1 MNETYGICT
10 RCVMDTSDP
19 DITFDINGVCNH
31 CRNHDRVV
39 RKTFL
44 RDEERER
51 KFQQII
57 DKIKNEGRY
66 KNYDCIMGLSGGVD
80 SSYMAYLAKQFG
92 LRPFV
97 IHVDNGWNAE
107 IAGENIR
114 NIVSTLDFK
123 LHTYSIDWE
132 EFKDLQRSFLKA
144 SVIDIEMITDH
155 AIAAIQIREAR
166 RRNIKYI
173 LGGSNVATESGIPKS
188 WSWLKSDLANIKA
201 IQKKFGTKK
210 ITSIPTYGTW
220 KILLN
225 RYVTKRF
232 EFVYLL
238 DAVNYNKTNA
248 MEVLSSEL
256 GWQYYGG
263 KHYES
268 VFTKFY
274 QAYILPE
281 KFGVDKRRAHL
292 SSLIRN
298 NETTREESLRELE
311 TPSYHPEDLRRDK
324 ELVLKRLGF
333 SDKEFDEIMKRPI
346 KSHMS
351 YLYDLMPIYPLLVLL
366 KMIKKYRTE
375 LV

>member
-1 MNETYGICT
+1 MNKRYGICT
-10 RCVMDTSDP
+10 RCVMDTTDP
-19 DITFDINGVCNH
+19 EITFDINGVCNH
-31 CRNHDRVV
+31 CRSHDRVV

-44 RDEERER
+44 RDEEREL
-51 KFQQII
+51 KLQQII

-66 KNYDCIMGLSGGVD
+66 KDYDCIMGLSGGVD

-97 IHVDNGWNAE
+97 LHVDNEWNAE
-107 IAGENIR
+107 IAVENIR
-114 NIVSTLDFK
+114 NIVSTLEFK

-155 AIAAIQIREAR
+155 AIAAIQVREAR
-166 RRNIKYI
+166 KRNIKYI

-188 WSWLKSDLANIKA
+188 WSWLKSDLTNIKE
-201 IQKKFGTKK
+201 IQRRFGTKK
-210 ITSIPTYGTW
+210 IMSIPTYGTW

-225 RYVTKRF
+225 RFVTKRF

-238 DAVNYNKTNA
+238 DYVNYNKTNA

-298 NETTREESLRELE
+298 NEMTRDESLSELKK
-311 TPSYHPEDLRRDK
+311 PPYNAEDLRHDK
-324 ELVLKRLGF
+324 ELVLIRLGF
-333 SDKEFDEIMKRPI
+333 SEKEFDEIMKRPI
-346 KSHMS
+346 KSHKS
-351 YLYDLMPIYPLLVLL
+351 YPYDLMPIYPLLALL
-366 KMIKKYRTE
+366 GMIKKYRIKT
-375 LV
+375 L